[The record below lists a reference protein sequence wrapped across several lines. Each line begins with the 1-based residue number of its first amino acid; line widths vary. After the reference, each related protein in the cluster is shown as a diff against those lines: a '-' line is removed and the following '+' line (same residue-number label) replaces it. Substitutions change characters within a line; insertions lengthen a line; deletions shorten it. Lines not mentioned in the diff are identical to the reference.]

1 MHQPMDCSLAFRSEA
16 WNVPIT
22 VDKTK
27 EAALVGPIRAGDC
40 VKIPDGRV
48 ARVREAIDGK
58 YKVRVRRK
66 TSKSHQFLVLDATDV
81 DPIECPKG
89 WMSPEGYNRYLAET
103 LAKMR
108 ERLASKDRKEAARE
122 TKPQP

>member
-1 MHQPMDCSLAFRSEA
+1 MAETIH
-16 WNVPIT
+16 
-22 VDKTK
+22 
-27 EAALVGPIRAGDC
+27 AGDC

-48 ARVREAIDGK
+48 ARVREEMDGR

-66 TSKSHQFLVLDATDV
+66 TSKSHQFLVFDAV
-81 DPIECPKG
+81 DLTPIECPKG

-108 ERLASKDRKEAARE
+108 ERMASKGRQKATR
-122 TKPQP
+122 TT